1 MRKTQATYMKHM
13 YDQASKMTCVHK
25 NAIEISDFIK
35 DLSYDVGLYNNS
47 INYIEKINNLLLKYK
62 LSELPKTREEFE
74 SRAVLYQILLEL
86 ESLLNVNLQF
96 YETHPN
102 FFK

>member
-1 MRKTQATYMKHM
+1 M
-13 YDQASKMTCVHK
+13 YDQASKMKCVHQ

-47 INYIEKINNLLLKYK
+47 MKYISMINDLLEKYR

-74 SRAVLYQILLEL
+74 SRAILYQVLLEL
-86 ESLLNVNLQF
+86 ESLLNVNVQF
-96 YETHPN
+96 YEAHPD